1 MPGATAQSARVELPH
16 ISFNCSFTSSLHC
29 VSFQVVA
36 LQPGLVLSFGLAPIS
51 CQTRA
56 APHDTVRRL
65 FSIDTA
71 IKPIHQLRSP
81 HGEGVT
87 YAKESLKGDG
97 SAGLYLLPVASGEAK
112 SNHVF
117 LCESS
122 GFAKLSYSLSEG
134 AKELFLIDQA
144 CLLSD

>member
-1 MPGATAQSARVELPH
+1 MGA
-16 ISFNCSFTSSLHC
+16 
-29 VSFQVVA
+29 
-36 LQPGLVLSFGLAPIS
+36 
-51 CQTRA
+51 
-56 APHDTVRRL
+56 RRL
-65 FSIDTA
+65 FPINTA
-71 IKPIHQLRSP
+71 IEPINQLRSP
-81 HGEGVT
+81 HAEGVT
-87 YAKESLKGDG
+87 HAKQSRKGDG